1 MAAVEMAFILPVFL
15 TLVLGMIE
23 ASRVGMVAQLLN
35 TAARD
40 SCRYAAINGNN
51 DINQVKARIDTVLN
65 GSGVPVA
72 SLQAVDADPG
82 TAGAFILPSN
92 WTTAA
97 GGTPIQ
103 VVLRVPFTQVSWLP
117 TPRFLGGGKIV
128 SSATFSSERR

>member
-1 MAAVEMAFILPVFL
+1 MAMILPVFL
-15 TLVLGMIE
+15 TLVLAMIE
-23 ASRVGMVAQLLN
+23 SSRVGMVAQLLG

-51 DINQVKARIDTVLN
+51 DINQVKGRIDQVLS
-65 GSGVPVA
+65 GSGVSIA

-82 TAGAFILPSN
+82 TTGAFILPSN
-92 WTTAA
+92 WATAA

-117 TPRFLGGGKIV
+117 TPQFLGGAKILG
-128 SSATFSSERR
+128 SATFSSERP